1 MTLGFI
7 GIVALLTI
15 LTLSLI
21 ITRIATVA
29 LTMTGLSRE
38 AARFQARSAFTGT
51 GFTTKE
57 TEDVVN
63 HPVRRRIIMALMT
76 IHNAGLLTIALSL
89 ILSFAESGTGTDRL
103 YRLLWLIGG
112 IVVLWLLARSKRI
125 ERIMGHG
132 IEWALR
138 RWTELDVRDYAGL
151 LRLSG
156 DYTVT
161 EQYVREGDWVEGK
174 RLRDC
179 SLLEEGIVVLGIIRA
194 DGSYLGSP
202 KGDTEVFGG
211 DTLVLYG
218 RMEKLR
224 ALDRRRAGAPGDLAH
239 DESVAEEKQHWSE
252 EQLCNG
258 VRAASQRPPRGAN
271 LSM

>member
-15 LTLSLI
+15 LTLSLV

-29 LTMTGLSRE
+29 LAMTGLSRE

-51 GFTTKE
+51 GFTTRE
-57 TEDVVN
+57 TEAVVN

-76 IHNAGLLTIALSL
+76 IHNAGLLTIVLSL
-89 ILSFAESGTGTDRL
+89 ILSFAEPGTGMEML
-103 YRLLWLIGG
+103 YRLLWLIVG
-112 IVVLWLLARSKRI
+112 IGMLWLLARSKRI
-125 ERIMGHG
+125 ERIMGRG

-156 DYTVT
+156 DYSVT
-161 EQYVREGDWVEGK
+161 EQYVKEGDWVEGR

-179 SLLEEGIVVLGIIRA
+179 SLLEEGIVVLGITRA

-239 DESVAEEKQHWSE
+239 DESVAEEERHCSE
-252 EQLCNG
+252 EQRHDG
-258 VRAASQRPPRGAN
+258 IQGTSQRPPR
-271 LSM
+271 